1 MLYIYILLCNIGE
14 AIYILLCPVFYYNNN
29 NKFNKY
35 YERIIIII
43 VDIRKDRY
51 IYDS

>member
-14 AIYILLCPVFYYNNN
+14 AIYYYAPS
-29 NKFNKY
+29 FTLNKY

-43 VDIRKDRY
+43 VDIKKDRY